1 MEGFFVKFE
10 LVIPI
15 LVATLPT
22 LCVQIFTVLN
32 RRRDEKQ
39 QLRRLEDDL
48 QQLMAK
54 ITRVEIMAL
63 CDHDRGGAE
72 SRHLLELY
80 DKYKAM
86 GGNSY
91 IDAIVAKKREDLEI

>member
-1 MEGFFVKFE
+1 MKWEV
-10 LVIPI
+10 VIPI

-32 RRRDEKQ
+32 RRRDEKK
-39 QLRRLEDDL
+39 QLRRMEDDL
-48 QQLMAK
+48 QQLLTK

-72 SRHLLELY
+72 TRNLLELY

-91 IDAIVAKKREDLEI
+91 IDSIVAKKRQDLGI